1 MVILGVI
8 LGVILRVVYVILMT
22 EMVVGDD
29 TYEKCCWKW
38 SRNHCGATDRSMGNQ
53 HGDPRG
59 DPRDDPGRD
68 LIFWKCLP
76 M

>member
-1 MVILGVI
+1 MCSGTIGWVWDITLVILGVI

-22 EMVVGDD
+22 EIVLGDD
-29 TYEKCCWKW
+29 SYDKSC
-38 SRNHCGATDRSMGNQ
+38 
-53 HGDPRG
+53 DPRG
-59 DPRDDPGRD
+59 DHGRD